1 VTARVDF
8 YLVNGDRRAR
18 DVTVCRI
25 ADKAFR
31 EGHRVHVLAGGADEA
46 AQIDDLMW
54 TFSDGAFVPHA
65 RADQLRPDQ
74 EPPPVLISEVE
85 PAGGTNGAVLIT
97 LGDAA
102 PDDLQGY
109 ARVVEVVDADE
120 TARARARARFRVY
133 RDRGLALHT
142 HELGA

>member
-1 VTARVDF
+1 MAARVDF

-18 DVTVCRI
+18 DVTICRI

-31 EGHRVHVLAGGADEA
+31 EGHRVHVLASGADEA
-46 AQIDDLMW
+46 AKLDDLMW

-65 RADQLRPDQ
+65 RFEQLRPGQ

-85 PAGGTNGAVLIT
+85 PAGDANGAVLIT
-97 LGDAA
+97 LADNA
-102 PDDLQGY
+102 PGNPQSY

-120 TARARARARFRVY
+120 TARAQARARFRVY

-142 HELGA
+142 HEIGS

>member
-1 VTARVDF
+1 VDF

-31 EGHRVHVLAGGADEA
+31 EGHSVHVLVSGAEEA
-46 AQIDDLMW
+46 AKLDDLMW

-65 RADQLRPDQ
+65 RSDQLRPGQ
-74 EPPPVLISEVE
+74 EQPPVLIAEAAA
-85 PAGGTNGAVLIT
+85 AGDTCGTVLIALT
-97 LGDAA
+97 DSVAEK
-102 PDDLQGY
+102 PQRY

-120 TARARARARFRVY
+120 AARAQARARFRAY
-133 RDRGLALHT
+133 RDQGLALHT
-142 HELGA
+142 HEIGA

>member
-1 VTARVDF
+1 MTARVDF
-8 YLVNGDRRAR
+8 YLVNGDRRTR
-18 DVTVCRI
+18 DVTICRI

-31 EGHRVHVLAGGADEA
+31 EGHRVHVLTAGADEA
-46 AQIDDLMW
+46 AKLDDLMW

-65 RADQLRPDQ
+65 RVDQLRPDQ

-85 PAGGTNGAVLIT
+85 PGGDTSGAVLIT
-97 LGDAA
+97 LGDDA
-102 PDDLQGY
+102 PEKLQGY

-120 TARARARARFRVY
+120 TARARARARFRSY

-142 HELGA
+142 HEIGS